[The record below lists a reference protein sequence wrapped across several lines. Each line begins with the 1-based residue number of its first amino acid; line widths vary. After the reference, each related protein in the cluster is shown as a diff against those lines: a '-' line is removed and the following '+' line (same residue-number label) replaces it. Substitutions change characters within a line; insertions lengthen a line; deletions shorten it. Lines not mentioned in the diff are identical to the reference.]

1 MYFLHTVNVE
11 IFSQYIFSRISRSA
25 LDARKY
31 DVSEKMKHYRSN
43 RINYKMREN
52 LSTRKW
58 LDARKFSCAK
68 ISTFTVVSFPHN
80 THFRVFCA
88 SYMHGQLIR
97 AKIVI
102 DHNLLNRSANN

>member
-1 MYFLHTVNVE
+1 MIIHDISETYTINVE
-11 IFSQYIFSRISRSA
+11 IFAQYIFSRISRSA

-52 LSTRKW
+52 LSTRKCHQG

-68 ISTFTVVSFPHN
+68 ISTLTVIGIYYD
-80 THFRVFCA
+80 FRA
-88 SYMHGQLIR
+88 LYP
-97 AKIVI
+97 
-102 DHNLLNRSANN
+102 